1 MNMETDLSRR
11 DFLKAT
17 AIVGGGLAIG
27 VYLPAVA
34 QEKLTPNPNAGKSF
48 EPNAW
53 IRITPDNV
61 VTIVVDKSEMGQG
74 VMTSMPML
82 VAEELDVDWSQ
93 IKLQQAPANEVYKN
107 RIFGIQATGGSTS
120 VASSWQHLRQMGAAG

>member
-82 VAEELDVDWSQ
+82 VAEELEADWSQ
-93 IKLQQAPANEVYKN
+93 IRTEQAPAGPEYVNPVTK
-107 RIFGIQATGGSTS
+107 R
-120 VASSWQHLRQMGAAG
+120 